1 MTEFELATISYK
13 NEMLGLRYLGNWIA
27 ASVGFGQIVSIW
39 IGFWLMWRT
48 TDQRRA
54 ADGQRHAEAMDI
66 ADKRHAEAMEFADK
80 RHDEAMEFAGKR
92 HDEAMEIAGKRHEEA
107 MEIAGKRHEEA
118 MEIAG
123 KRHEEA
129 MAGADQRHA
138 ESMAAIRE
146 QGEALRTLIRG
157 MEAVL
162 ERTAPRGDSR

>member
-1 MTEFELATISYK
+1 MTEFELATINYQ

-27 ASVGFGQIVSIW
+27 AGVGFGQIVSIW

-66 ADKRHAEAMEFADK
+66 AGQRHAEAMDTAGKRHAEAMEIADKRHAEAME
-80 RHDEAMEFAGKR
+80 
-92 HDEAMEIAGKRHEEA
+92 IAGKH
-107 MEIAGKRHEEA
+107 HTEA

-129 MAGADQRHA
+129 MASADQRHA
-138 ESMAAIRE
+138 EAMAAVRE

>member
-1 MTEFELATISYK
+1 MTEFELATINYQ

-27 ASVGFGQIVSIW
+27 AGVGFGQIVSIW

-66 ADKRHAEAMEFADK
+66 AGKRHA
-80 RHDEAMEFAGKR
+80 
-92 HDEAMEIAGKRHEEA
+92 EAMEIAGKRHAEA
-107 MEIAGKRHEEA
+107 MEIAGKHHTEA

-129 MAGADQRHA
+129 MASADQRHA
-138 ESMAAIRE
+138 EAMAAVRE

>member
-1 MTEFELATISYK
+1 MTEFELATINYQ

-27 ASVGFGQIVSIW
+27 AGVGFGQIVSIW

-54 ADGQRHAEAMDI
+54 ADGQRHAEAMDTAGQRHAEAMDTAGKRHAEAMEI
-66 ADKRHAEAMEFADK
+66 ADKRHAEAMEI
-80 RHDEAMEFAGKR
+80 AGK
-92 HDEAMEIAGKRHEEA
+92 HHTEAMEIAGKRHT
-107 MEIAGKRHEEA
+107 EA

-129 MAGADQRHA
+129 MASADQRHA
-138 ESMAAIRE
+138 EAMAAVRE

>member
-1 MTEFELATISYK
+1 MTEFELATISYQ

-27 ASVGFGQIVSIW
+27 AAVGFGQIVSIW

-54 ADGQRHAEAMDI
+54 ADGQRHAEAMDLAGQRHAEVMDL
-66 ADKRHAEAMEFADK
+66 ADKRHAEAMEFA
-80 RHDEAMEFAGKR
+80 GKR
-92 HDEAMEIAGKRHEEA
+92 HD
-107 MEIAGKRHEEA
+107 EA

>member
-1 MTEFELATISYK
+1 MTEFELATISYQ

-27 ASVGFGQIVSIW
+27 AAVGFGQIVSIW

-54 ADGQRHAEAMDI
+54 ADGQRHAEAMDLAGQRHAEVMDL
-66 ADKRHAEAMEFADK
+66 ADKRHAEAMEV
-80 RHDEAMEFAGKR
+80 AGKR
-92 HDEAMEIAGKRHEEA
+92 HDEAMEIADKRHDEA
-107 MEIAGKRHEEA
+107 MEV
-118 MEIAG
+118 AG

-129 MAGADQRHA
+129 MASADQRHA

>member
-1 MTEFELATISYK
+1 MTEFELATISYQ

-27 ASVGFGQIVSIW
+27 AAVGFGQIVSIW

-54 ADGQRHAEAMDI
+54 ADGQRHAEAMDL
-66 ADKRHAEAMEFADK
+66 ADKRHAEAMEFAS
-80 RHDEAMEFAGKR
+80 KR

-107 MEIAGKRHEEA
+107 MAS
-118 MEIAG
+118 
-123 KRHEEA
+123 
-129 MAGADQRHA
+129 ADQRHA

>member
-1 MTEFELATISYK
+1 MTEFELATISYQ

-27 ASVGFGQIVSIW
+27 AAVGFGQIISIW

-54 ADGQRHAEAMDI
+54 ADGQRHAEAMDLAGQRHAEVMDL
-66 ADKRHAEAMEFADK
+66 ADKRHA
-80 RHDEAMEFAGKR
+80 EAMEFAGKR

-107 MEIAGKRHEEA
+107 MAS
-118 MEIAG
+118 
-123 KRHEEA
+123 
-129 MAGADQRHA
+129 ADQRHE
-138 ESMAAIRE
+138 ESMSAIRE

>member
-1 MTEFELATISYK
+1 MTEFELATIAYQ
-13 NEMLGLRYLGNWIA
+13 NEILGLRYLGNWIA
-27 ASVGFGQIVSIW
+27 AAVGFGQIVSIW

-54 ADGQRHAEAMDI
+54 ADGQRHTEAMDV
-66 ADKRHAEAMEFADK
+66 AGKRHVEAMDVAGKRHAEAME
-80 RHDEAMEFAGKR
+80 
-92 HDEAMEIAGKRHEEA
+92 IAGKHHA
-107 MEIAGKRHEEA
+107 EA

-129 MAGADQRHA
+129 MASADQRHA
-138 ESMAAIRE
+138 EAMAALRE

-162 ERTAPRGDSR
+162 ERTAPREDSR

>member
-1 MTEFELATISYK
+1 MTEFELATINYQ

-27 ASVGFGQIVSIW
+27 AGVGFGQIVSIW

-66 ADKRHAEAMEFADK
+66 AGQRHAEAMD
-80 RHDEAMEFAGKR
+80 
-92 HDEAMEIAGKRHEEA
+92 IAGKRHEEA
-107 MEIAGKRHEEA
+107 MASAGKRHAEA

-129 MAGADQRHA
+129 MASADQRHA
-138 ESMAAIRE
+138 EAMAAVRE

>member
-1 MTEFELATISYK
+1 MTEFELATINYQ

-27 ASVGFGQIVSIW
+27 AGVGFGQIVSIW

-66 ADKRHAEAMEFADK
+66 AGKRHAEAMEIADKRHAEAMET
-80 RHDEAMEFAGKR
+80 AGK
-92 HDEAMEIAGKRHEEA
+92 HHT
-107 MEIAGKRHEEA
+107 EA

-129 MAGADQRHA
+129 MASADQRHA
-138 ESMAAIRE
+138 EAMAAVRE

>member
-1 MTEFELATISYK
+1 MTEFELATISYQ

-66 ADKRHAEAMEFADK
+66 ADKRH
-80 RHDEAMEFAGKR
+80 DEAMEFAGKR
-92 HDEAMEIAGKRHEEA
+92 HDEA

>member
-1 MTEFELATISYK
+1 MTEFELATISYQ

-27 ASVGFGQIVSIW
+27 AAVGFGQIVSIW

-54 ADGQRHAEAMDI
+54 ADGQRHAEAMDL
-66 ADKRHAEAMEFADK
+66 AGKRHAETMEF
-80 RHDEAMEFAGKR
+80 
-92 HDEAMEIAGKRHEEA
+92 
-107 MEIAGKRHEEA
+107 AGKRHEEA

-129 MAGADQRHA
+129 MASADQRHE

-162 ERTAPRGDSR
+162 ERTAPRGGSR

>member
-1 MTEFELATISYK
+1 MTEFELATINYQ

-27 ASVGFGQIVSIW
+27 AGVGFGQIVSIW

-66 ADKRHAEAMEFADK
+66 AGQRHAEAMDTAGKRHAEAME
-80 RHDEAMEFAGKR
+80 
-92 HDEAMEIAGKRHEEA
+92 IAGKH
-107 MEIAGKRHEEA
+107 HTEA

-129 MAGADQRHA
+129 MASADQRHVEA
-138 ESMAAIRE
+138 MAAVRE